1 MSKLP
6 SLSTQQ
12 VSRALRQAG
21 FVDAPV
27 RGKGSHTA
35 LTKIEPDGTTRLVIV
50 PDRKDIPIGT
60 LIAII
65 KQAGLTRDQFL
76 DLLR

>member
-6 SLSTQQ
+6 SVSTLQ
-12 VSRALRQAG
+12 VVKALRRVG

-35 LTKIEPDGTTRLVIV
+35 LTKTEPNGATRLVIV
-50 PDRKDIPIGT
+50 PDRKDLPIGT
-60 LIAII
+60 LVAII

>member
-21 FVDAPV
+21 FIDAPV

-35 LTKIEPDGTTRLVIV
+35 LTKIELDGTIRLVIV

-60 LIAII
+60 
-65 KQAGLTRDQFL
+65 
-76 DLLR
+76 

>member
-50 PDRKDIPIGT
+50 PDRKDTPIGT

>member
-6 SLSTQQ
+6 SLSTLQ
-12 VSRALRQAG
+12 VVRVLRQAG

-35 LTKIEPDGTTRLVIV
+35 LTKTEPNGTLRLVIV

-60 LIAII
+60 LVAII